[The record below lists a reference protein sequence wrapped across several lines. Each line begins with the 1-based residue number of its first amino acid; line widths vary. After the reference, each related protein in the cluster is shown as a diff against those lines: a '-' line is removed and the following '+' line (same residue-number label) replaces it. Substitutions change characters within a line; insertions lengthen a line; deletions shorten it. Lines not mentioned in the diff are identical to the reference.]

1 MCRAELRRLKEIWPE
16 YADSVAFYAIGVDPT
31 EDIEELEAY
40 RVKQGYPWPVAE
52 APEGM
57 LPAFRVT
64 TQSTK
69 VAFDSTGVITYR
81 DGYGR
86 GDEET
91 WRRVFEEL
99 AASD

>member
-1 MCRAELRRLKEIWPE
+1 MKEVWPD

-31 EDIEELEAY
+31 EDVGKLEAY
-40 RVKQGYPWPVAE
+40 RENQGHPWPVAQ
-52 APEGM
+52 PGVGM
-57 LPAFRVT
+57 LAAFKVT
-64 TQSTK
+64 AQSTK
-69 VAFDSTGVITYR
+69 VAFDSAGLIRYR

-99 AASD
+99 AASR